1 MLYPKLSNIKRNN
14 IILIASIAISI
25 IVINILLII
34 NVLVDKTNHWSMLC
48 IAGII
53 YVYGT
58 VIYTKKRNINIASNV
73 FVQCLL
79 VSLLIL
85 AIDYFIGYSGWS
97 INIAIPIVIMV
108 ANSTLMV
115 LTIVSRKRYMR
126 YALYHML
133 TFLFSMIQLIL
144 LFCGVLEN
152 KVLTIVASGI
162 AGLSDLYNLLLLFFV
177 LGKLN
182 LLLFFFFI
190 CITSKNGIW
199 GRSFFPFRDINIVPK
214 SRRTLTMQKS

>member
-1 MLYPKLSNIKRNN
+1 MVCNMLYPKLNNVKRNN
-14 IILIASIAISI
+14 IILIISIAISI
-25 IVINILLII
+25 ILIDVLLLI
-34 NVLVDKTNHWSMLC
+34 NVLVDKTNHWSLLC
-48 IAGII
+48 VAGIL

-58 VIYTKKRNINIASNV
+58 IIYTKKRNINIASNV

-79 VSLLIL
+79 VSLLII
-85 AIDYFIGYSGWS
+85 AIDYFIGFSGWS
-97 INIAIPIVIMV
+97 LNISIPIVVIV
-108 ANSTLMV
+108 ANSTLMI

-162 AGLSDLYNLLLLFFV
+162 AGLSLLLTAILC
-177 LGKLN
+177 GKAMWEETKKRLH
-182 LLLFFFFI
+182 
-190 CITSKNGIW
+190 
-199 GRSFFPFRDINIVPK
+199 
-214 SRRTLTMQKS
+214 M

>member
-14 IILIASIAISI
+14 IIFILSIAISI
-25 IVINILLII
+25 IIIDILLLI

-58 VIYTKKRNINIASNV
+58 GIYTKKRNINIASNV
-73 FVQCLL
+73 FFQCLL

-85 AIDYFIGYSGWS
+85 AIDYFLGYSGWS
-97 INIAIPIVIMV
+97 INISIPIVIII

-115 LTIVSRKRYMR
+115 LTIVSRKRYIR
-126 YALYHML
+126 YALYHIL
-133 TFLFSMIQLIL
+133 TFLFSMIQLVL

-162 AGLSDLYNLLLLFFV
+162 AAFSLV
-177 LGKLN
+177 LTIML
-182 LLLFFFFI
+182 
-190 CITSKNGIW
+190 C
-199 GRSFFPFRDINIVPK
+199 GRAMWEETKKR
-214 SRRTLTMQKS
+214 LHM

>member
-126 YALYHML
+126 YAMYHML
-133 TFLFSMIQLIL
+133 TF

-162 AGLSDLYNLLLLFFV
+162 AGLSLLLTVILC
-177 LGKLN
+177 GKAMWEETKKRLH
-182 LLLFFFFI
+182 
-190 CITSKNGIW
+190 
-199 GRSFFPFRDINIVPK
+199 
-214 SRRTLTMQKS
+214 M